1 MSSAKCALRFVAVI
15 GFAGAAF
22 AAGQTHKDL
31 RFKVGKHPMV
41 SINNPYGPVVVRA
54 GADRVVVVSAILH
67 SDKVELDQSQS
78 HNRIDIVSH
87 LLQGANPES
96 GVVEYE
102 IQVPVNA
109 NISVQSDTGHLRAEK
124 LHGDVTIEGSTSVV
138 EVMDCADGHVHVK
151 TLNGPVNISNIH
163 NGHVEVASMGG
174 DIMLT
179 SVSGPYVS
187 VNSNTGKIEY
197 AGDFGD
203 EGEYDFSSHTGDIE
217 AVAPGYASID
227 VLARSNQG
235 RVESDFSLE
244 PKHTPFY
251 VKGGSA
257 FAGTLNKAAS
267 SVKLFSFSGKIHLKK
282 RQN

>member
-1 MSSAKCALRFVAVI
+1 
-15 GFAGAAF
+15 
-22 AAGQTHKDL
+22 
-31 RFKVGKHPMV
+31 
-41 SINNPYGPVVVRA
+41 
-54 GADRVVVVSAILH
+54 
-67 SDKVELDQSQS
+67 
-78 HNRIDIVSH
+78 
-87 LLQGANPES
+87 
-96 GVVEYE
+96 
-102 IQVPVNA
+102 
-109 NISVQSDTGHLRAEK
+109 
-124 LHGDVTIEGSTSVV
+124 
-138 EVMDCADGHVHVK
+138 
-151 TLNGPVNISNIH
+151 
-163 NGHVEVASMGG
+163 MGG
-174 DIMLT
+174 NIMLT

-217 AVAPGYASID
+217 AVAPAYASID
-227 VLARSNQG
+227 ILARSNQG